1 MEEKELEMEQ
11 RGKVAVTIND
21 VLMILLSGLYIW
33 EWLQIKDLSVSRV
46 IAVAV
51 LAIWWTLFVLKLVRR
66 QES

>member
-33 EWLQIKDLSVSRV
+33 EWLQIKDLSISRV

-66 QES
+66 